1 MDWTHNSIEMVI
13 LDWITIIPG
22 RDYVVL
28 KIWHVTLTLF
38 KYELLNWW
46 IIVFV
51 FVVAINISGVVAPG
65 LLAFS
70 SWRRIVKHLNKTEW
84 NLVGGLFTN
93 FRNNY
98 DDEKFRIVNPVSQIQ
113 KERNRYG
120 KIRITYPTSTFQKA
134 KKIFFKFQLAD
145 PNTANSLQ
153 LTNEKNTR
161 FYSTMNTQFVVQ
173 SRMEYGQNASLY

>member
-1 MDWTHNSIEMVI
+1 M
-13 LDWITIIPG
+13 
-22 RDYVVL
+22 
-28 KIWHVTLTLF
+28 
-38 KYELLNWW
+38 NWW

-84 NLVGGLFTN
+84 NLVGGGGVTN

-120 KIRITYPTSTFQKA
+120 KIRITYTTSTFQKA
-134 KKIFFKFQLAD
+134 KKFFL
-145 PNTANSLQ
+145 NSSLLI
-153 LTNEKNTR
+153 LTQRTLSSSRTR
-161 FYSTMNTQFVVQ
+161 KIHAFIRQWIHNLWYKAEWNMGKTLVFIKYPTP
-173 SRMEYGQNASLY
+173 R

>member
-1 MDWTHNSIEMVI
+1 MNYWIDELFFSYLLLLSIFRV
-13 LDWITIIPG
+13 LWPLGFLHFPADAGSSNTWI
-22 RDYVVL
+22 RQNE
-28 KIWHVTLTLF
+28 TL
-38 KYELLNWW
+38 W
-46 IIVFV
+46 
-51 FVVAINISGVVAPG
+51 
-65 LLAFS
+65 
-70 SWRRIVKHLNKTEW
+70 
-84 NLVGGLFTN
+84 GGLFTN

-120 KIRITYPTSTFQKA
+120 KIRITYTTSTFQKA
-134 KKIFFKFQLAD
+134 KNFFFKFQLAD